1 MSLHTRLNTS
11 SGSSVPS
18 TSKGFTVLELLLVLS
33 VIAVLM
39 GIIIPVAGSVSRK
52 AREVTERN
60 GARQAIT
67 AWTAYAFDNNGRILP
82 GYKADLTYFTPEGV
96 KVTPELTESGWPVA
110 GRRYPLRLAP
120 YLDNNFDVI
129 YVNEQKAVLN
139 QMRDQSPDDY
149 LYAVSVSPSLGLNST
164 WMGGD
169 ENDGCFNPTLTQLL
183 GRIHS
188 DRISTIKNP
197 SKLIVFASSRSGAG
211 SNSEGYFRVSSPT
224 FSSRRWQDEYDEDDA
239 ASFGNVSGRWG
250 GSSIVA
256 TVDGAVDSLTLEE
269 MDDMRRWSDR
279 ADAPDW
285 VLAP

>member
-1 MSLHTRLNTS
+1 
-11 SGSSVPS
+11 
-18 TSKGFTVLELLLVLS
+18 VLS

-60 GARQAIT
+60 GARQAII
-67 AWTAYAFDNNGRILP
+67 AWTSYAFDNNGRIMP
-82 GYKADLTYFTPEGV
+82 GYKANLEYFTPDGL
-96 KVTPELTESGWPVA
+96 KVVPELAEGGWPIA

-120 YLDNNFDVI
+120 YLANNFDVI
-129 YVNEQKAVLN
+129 YVNEQKSVLN
-139 QMRDQSPDDY
+139 RMRDQSPDDY

-169 ENDGCFNPTLTQLL
+169 ESDGCFNPTLTELL

-188 DRISTIKNP
+188 DRISTVRNP
-197 SKLIVFASSRSGAG
+197 AKLIVFGSSRSGPG
-211 SNSEGYFRVSSPT
+211 IYSEGYFRITSPA

>member
-1 MSLHTRLNTS
+1 MYQDNRFKSSLRRS
-11 SGSSVPS
+11 SSSKVA
-18 TSKGFTVLELLLVLS
+18 GFTVVELLLVLS
-33 VIAVLM
+33 VIALLM

-67 AWTAYAFDNNGRILP
+67 AWNAYAMDNNGRILP
-82 GYKADLTYFTPEGV
+82 GYKANLTYYTPQGV
-96 KVTPELTESGWPVA
+96 KVTPETSQSGWPVA

-120 YLDNNFDVI
+120 YLGNNFDVI
-129 YVNEQKAVLN
+129 YVNDQKAVLN
-139 QMRDQSPDDY
+139 RMRDQSPDDY
-149 LYAVSVSPSLGLNST
+149 LYAVSVAPSLGLNST

-188 DRISTIKNP
+188 DRLSTIRNP
-197 SKLIVFASSRSGAG
+197 SKLIVFGSSRSGAG
-211 SNSEGYFRVSSPT
+211 SYSEGYFRIASPT
-224 FSSRRWQDEYDEDDA
+224 FSSRRWQDEYDEDDS

-279 ADAPDW
+279 ADAADW